1 LKDAINERDIEE
13 HTKMH
18 FIDCHVHLSDEKYRK
33 NIPQLIET
41 SERAGVIAL
50 IANSENLETS
60 LTTLKL
66 SDRHPHR
73 IYSALGI
80 HPWYAAKAGEV
91 EVNRV
96 SDLITQN
103 DERLMA
109 VGEIGL
115 DNTYAKSSDEKRLQE
130 EIFEAMLDMA
140 EQVHL
145 PVIIHS
151 RQSASEVLDRVV
163 GRDLISVVMH
173 WYSGPTELVKKFT
186 SKRYYISFGPPIYY
200 AKHIQEIAKLTPLE
214 AILTETDGPVR
225 YRGPFSDK
233 ETTPELL
240 PIVVQKLAELK
251 EIGVTAMADQ
261 IIENSIKVFPKLAHC
276 LKPGVNPSE
285 L

>member
-1 LKDAINERDIEE
+1 LKDAINESGVE
-13 HTKMH
+13 HTKLR
-18 FIDCHVHLSDEKYRK
+18 FIDCHVHLSDETYRK
-33 NIPQLIET
+33 KMPQLIEA
-41 SERAGVIAL
+41 SEGVGVIAL

-73 IYSALGI
+73 IYPALGI
-80 HPWYAAKAGEV
+80 HPWHAAKVDEDEV
-91 EVNRV
+91 IAI

-103 DERLMA
+103 DELLMA
-109 VGEIGL
+109 VGEVGL
-115 DNTYAKSSDEKRLQE
+115 DNTYVKSSDEKRLQE
-130 EIFEAMLDMA
+130 EIFEAMLDIA
-140 EQVHL
+140 EQAHL

-151 RQSASEVLDRVV
+151 RQSASEVLGRVA

-173 WYSGPTELVKKFT
+173 WYSGPTEFIEEFT
-186 SKRYYISFGPPIYY
+186 SKRYYVSFGPPICY
-200 AKHIQEIAKLTPLE
+200 AKHIQEIAKLTPLD

-225 YRGPFSDK
+225 YREPFSNK

-276 LKPGVNPSE
+276 LKPSVNPSE